1 MKTLVKNGLVIT
13 FIHEGYHSI
22 KMKYADVLIE
32 DGAFLDIREEIA
44 DSEAEVVD
52 AQGLWVLPGL
62 VDVGSSVAG
71 AVLGNGLL
79 PDYSRAR
86 WQGSMLHGRALPLLE
101 IAAEALSDAEKR
113 AVVRFGLEQLLLSG
127 ATTVADLTHPAF
139 APALRAEGEAL
150 GLRLLAFP
158 ERTANG
164 YPVAEHS
171 GRLLVPERAGGGFAA
186 GDALYSVETTS
197 PEMYAAARASAGPLL
212 VRAAYCESE
221 KQVSRMAFGLP
232 WASSTARSS

>member
-127 ATTVADLTHPAF
+127 ATKGA
-139 APALRAEGEAL
+139 
-150 GLRLLAFP
+150 
-158 ERTANG
+158 
-164 YPVAEHS
+164 
-171 GRLLVPERAGGGFAA
+171 
-186 GDALYSVETTS
+186 
-197 PEMYAAARASAGPLL
+197 
-212 VRAAYCESE
+212 
-221 KQVSRMAFGLP
+221 
-232 WASSTARSS
+232 

>member
-158 ERTANG
+158 ESTAAGCSCPSAQAAGLPRATRSTRWRRPPRRCTPRRAHPRGRCSCARPTAN
-164 YPVAEHS
+164 PKS
-171 GRLLVPERAGGGFAA
+171 RSAA
-186 GDALYSVETTS
+186 WPSAS
-197 PEMYAAARASAGPLL
+197 P
-212 VRAAYCESE
+212 
-221 KQVSRMAFGLP
+221 P